1 MARDWRLSWRRE
13 ILVPAHYRQRPHT
26 TCQTQALSCARL
38 TLELAS
44 RNPGARTLPP
54 ASADLESRSVFYRHF
69 NPSSPKWLFCHKILH
84 WFPCTKFAGL
94 TCQCCHLTFVG
105 ESVLNQKMA
114 WPNKRKK
121 LKVIL
126 AILMILRR
134 RRKSRYNASCRKMW
148 EKTWIQRRGQL
159 GIYHTLVQEIA
170 LEDAVCYK
178 QYFRMSQQL
187 FRAILEKIAPAI
199 TKQTTK
205 LRRPI
210 SAAERLAIT
219 LRFLATGTEL
229 VVEPSCDNNSW
240 WQFARNLLLQSPLL
254 SWPRSYENFYSPQN
268 KFWNHMTRERHLI
281 GYSLNSNSNF

>member
-1 MARDWRLSWRRE
+1 MIVLPQNIA
-13 ILVPAHYRQRPHT
+13 LV
-26 TCQTQALSCARL
+26 
-38 TLELAS
+38 
-44 RNPGARTLPP
+44 
-54 ASADLESRSVFYRHF
+54 SV
-69 NPSSPKWLFCHKILH
+69 HKI
-84 WFPCTKFAGL
+84 CGCVGL
-94 TCQCCHLTFVG
+94 RQCCHLTFVG
-105 ESVLNQKMA
+105 ESVLNHKMA

-159 GIYHTLVQEIA
+159 GIYHTLVQKLA

-205 LRRPI
+205 F
-210 SAAERLAIT
+210 SRLQFPGCNSMGTAI
-219 LRFLATGTEL
+219 LK
-229 VVEPSCDNNSW
+229 
-240 WQFARNLLLQSPLL
+240 
-254 SWPRSYENFYSPQN
+254 SYDSRTPPD
-268 KFWNHMTRERHLI
+268 WL
-281 GYSLNSNSNF
+281 